1 MSYPI
6 GQAIPL
12 IFRFTN
18 DVDAPADPATV
29 TATQRTP
36 AGVTSTLTLTHPATG
51 EYRVTVIGNR
61 AGRWVVEVAGSG
73 NGIDTSIAHAF
84 VIDPSQVVV

>member
-18 DVDAPADPATV
+18 DVDAPADPGTV
-29 TATQRTP
+29 TATILKPT
-36 AGVTSTLTLTHPATG
+36 GVTVSLTLTHPTVG
-51 EYRVTVIGNR
+51 EYRGTVLGDLP
-61 AGRWVVEVAGSG
+61 GRWVVEVAGSG

-84 VIDPSQVVV
+84 VINPSQVVV